1 MLGYCS
7 AYGKFS
13 LKIMVDKKGQQ
24 AVGMSFGMLFAIFLI
39 IVFVVIAFIAVN
51 SFLDIGGSANV
62 GMFYDEL
69 QDAVNDALKSQ
80 ESNRKFSIDLPSGI
94 ETICF
99 ANLSAGISNPGVDY
113 QAIRDYEVYDANTFL
128 LPPEKAQGMSWKDI
142 DRINIAK
149 ITESSNPYCVDVDV
163 GLRIRKGFY
172 DRFVWIEKDSS

>member
-1 MLGYCS
+1 
-7 AYGKFS
+7 
-13 LKIMVDKKGQQ
+13 
-24 AVGMSFGMLFAIFLI
+24 
-39 IVFVVIAFIAVN
+39 
-51 SFLDIGGSANV
+51 
-62 GMFYDEL
+62 
-69 QDAVNDALKSQ
+69 LKSQ

-99 ANLSAGISNPGVDY
+99 ANLSASNVNTGSVDY